1 MIITAH
7 YSANLEL
14 LVNQFNNATPKN
26 SNHTENIHQNIKT
39 MTKCIILNPYK
50 CMILSKNFDD
60 LQYL

>member
-1 MIITAH
+1 MTITAH

-26 SNHTENIHQNIKT
+26 SNHPENIHQNIKT
-39 MTKCIILNPYK
+39 LTKCIILNPYK
-50 CMILSKNFDD
+50 CMILNKNFDD